1 MTPPLVIFA
10 SLGVYPCQFVPKQTN
25 GKKIA
30 YFCKPQNIV
39 VPMNQIW
46 LKVYGTVEK

>member
-10 SLGVYPCQFVPKQTN
+10 PLGVYPCQFVPKQMN

-30 YFCKPQNIV
+30 YFCKPQTIGMPVNEILLPV
-39 VPMNQIW
+39 D
-46 LKVYGTVEK
+46 T